1 MDSIGLSRWCY
12 RKRIHLL
19 KQETW
24 ADPWIGKNP
33 WRRAWQPTLVFLLR
47 KFHGQKSLAGYTLW
61 GCKESDMI
69 EQLSTWI
76 GKGHWYAYR
85 QMSFSLN
92 FLFSVISLLS
102 RSSCQLAV
110 KGQVSVPVDESVSDT
125 CFLSPC
131 LRNTLEA

>member
-1 MDSIGLSRWCY
+1 M
-12 RKRIHLL
+12 
-19 KQETW
+19 W

-33 WRRAWQPTLVFLLR
+33 WRRAWQPTLVFLLG

-76 GKGHWYAYR
+76 GKGHWYTYR

-92 FLFSVISLLS
+92 FLFSVISLSS
-102 RSSCQLAV
+102 RSSCLSSV
-110 KGQVSVPVDESVSDT
+110 GCERVGQCSSNESVSDA